1 MNINRIIN
9 ESINKVLLENTQVQF
24 QQLQSHYQYLRKC
37 RQKIRS
43 TNLASANKQISNF
56 IAHEFYNFIAAV
68 VKALYRCIN
77 ANSIN
82 ESLSDYGIHLPRELY
97 SASREAQRWYYDTFN
112 FLNRIL
118 SSKNGNKG
126 NYENVNQYT
135 NSKKIEIDDDDTL
148 LDLLTYKWPK
158 IQQKYEGLNGYY
170 KISGICPAAENAK
183 KTIEQ
188 IVQLVQQIK
197 NNAQGTNP

>member
-9 ESINKVLLENTQVQF
+9 ESINKVLLENAQVQF
-24 QQLQSHYQYLRKC
+24 QQLQSHYQYLERC
-37 RQKIRS
+37 RQEIRS
-43 TNLASANKQISNF
+43 TDLTKADKQVSAF
-56 IAHEFYNFIAAV
+56 IGHEFYNFVVAV

-82 ESLSDYGIHLPRELY
+82 ESLSDYGFNVPSEFYGIQRD
-97 SASREAQRWYYDTFN
+97 AQRWYYDTYN
-112 FLNRIL
+112 YLNRNL
-118 SSKNGNKG
+118 RGNNGNYK
-126 NYENVNQYT
+126 NVNQYT
-135 NSKKIEIDDDDTL
+135 NSQEIKVNDNEKL
-148 LDLLTYKWPK
+148 LVLLTNKWPS
-158 IQQKYEGLNGYY
+158 IQRKYEGLNGYY

>member
-9 ESINKVLLENTQVQF
+9 ESINKVLLENAQVQF
-24 QQLQSHYQYLRKC
+24 QQLQSHYQYLEKC
-37 RQKIRS
+37 RQSIRS
-43 TNLASANKQISNF
+43 TDLTKADKQVSAF
-56 IAHEFYNFIAAV
+56 IGHEFYNFIVAV

-77 ANSIN
+77 VNSIN
-82 ESLSDYGIHLPRELY
+82 ESLADYGFNIPSDFYGIQRD
-97 SASREAQRWYYDTFN
+97 AQKWYYDTYN
-112 FLNRIL
+112 FLNRNL
-118 SSKNGNKG
+118 RSNNG

-135 NSKKIEIDDDDTL
+135 NSQETKVNGNEKL
-148 LDLLTYKWPK
+148 LDLLTNKWPN
-158 IQQKYEGLNGYY
+158 IQRKYEGLNGYY